1 MFNLG
6 AFEKAIARSKAKQQV
21 QVSKPNTV
29 VDKPPHVATTISIMP
44 HQDEHEQYRQ
54 TIITKAIAH
63 IRFKRNEC

>member
-6 AFEKAIARSKAKQQV
+6 AFEKAIARSKAKQQM

-29 VDKPPHVATTISIMP
+29 VDKPTHVATTVMA
-44 HQDEHEQYRQ
+44 HQDTDEQYRQ

-63 IRFKRNEC
+63 IRFKRDEC